1 MPVRA
6 GPLWAAARARS
17 AMNLL
22 TDANLND
29 SINSVAGVEKLVVL
43 GEGPHME
50 VGGLVLG
57 RSIRISSRHL
67 RKEGIGG
74 TVLRSDR
81 LQVQDSHCRQTS

>member
-1 MPVRA
+1 MKFF
-6 GPLWAAARARS
+6 LTLCFL
-17 AMNLL
+17 NLL
-22 TDANLND
+22 TDANPND
-29 SINSVAGVEKLVVL
+29 SIKSRVAGVEKSVVL
-43 GEGPHME
+43 GEGPYME

-81 LQVQDSHCRQTS
+81 LNPTIQVQDASHCR

>member
-1 MPVRA
+1 
-6 GPLWAAARARS
+6 
-17 AMNLL
+17 
-22 TDANLND
+22 
-29 SINSVAGVEKLVVL
+29 
-43 GEGPHME
+43 ME